1 MLLIYH
7 AKVLN
12 YAHNE
17 RSSSCS
23 EKQRFI
29 LEGITMKKTLAMI
42 LVLMFV
48 LSAACMAEGVT
59 FKMGFDAE
67 YPPYTYLGDDG
78 NYTGFDIEMCQGVC
92 DILGWDIEFVPINWD
107 TKLFSLDA
115 GEIDCIWSG
124 LTIDVIDP
132 EAYTLSM
139 AYSDNSQMILTKADS
154 GIATI
159 DDLAG
164 KVVGVQLGTSADILL
179 SGDCA
184 DLAATFGELVR
195 FENYNVCFTELMA
208 GSIDA
213 IAIDIGVAANKI
225 AEYGNEYVML
235 DESWA
240 AEKYGICF
248 RKDDAEMCAQV
259 EGAFMQLVEDG
270 TYIALAE
277 KYGLDTSALCL
288 AAE

>member
-1 MLLIYH
+1 MLTTNGAYV
-7 AKVLN
+7 AP
-12 YAHNE
+12 
-17 RSSSCS
+17 

-67 YPPYTYLGDDG
+67 YPPYTYMGDDG
-78 NYTGFDIEMCQGVC
+78 EYTGFDIEMCKGVC
-92 DILGWDIEFVPINWD
+92 DILGWEIEFVPINWD

-184 DLAATFGELVR
+184 DLAATFGDLVR

-225 AEYGNEYVML
+225 AEYGDEYVML

-259 EGAFMQLVEDG
+259 EEAFMQLVADG

-288 AAE
+288 SAE

>member
-1 MLLIYH
+1 
-7 AKVLN
+7 
-12 YAHNE
+12 
-17 RSSSCS
+17 
-23 EKQRFI
+23 
-29 LEGITMKKTLAMI
+29 MKKLLSMV
-42 LVLMFV
+42 LVLMMI
-48 LSAACMAEGVT
+48 LTAGACAET

-67 YPPYTYLGDDG
+67 YPPYTYMGDDG
-78 NYTGFDIEMCQGVC
+78 EYTGFDIEMAKGVC
-92 DILGWDIEFVPINWD
+92 EILGWDIELVPINWD

-213 IAIDIGVAANKI
+213 IAIDVGVAAGKI
-225 AEYGNEYVML
+225 AEYGDEYVML
-235 DESWA
+235 ADPIASE
-240 AEKYGICF
+240 EYGICF
-248 RKDDAEMCAQV
+248 RKDDVEMCAKV
-259 EGAFMQLVEDG
+259 EEAFMQLVADG
-270 TYIALAE
+270 TYVTLAE
-277 KYGLDTSALCL
+277 QYGLDTNALCL
-288 AAE
+288 TAE

>member
-1 MLLIYH
+1 MLTTNGTH
-7 AKVLN
+7 DVPK
-12 YAHNE
+12 
-17 RSSSCS
+17 
-23 EKQRFI
+23 KQSFTM
-29 LEGITMKKTLAMI
+29 EDNTMKKTIAMI

-48 LSAACMAEGVT
+48 LSAACMAETVT

-184 DLAATFGELVR
+184 DLAATFGDLVR

-225 AEYGNEYVML
+225 AEYGDEYVML

-259 EGAFMQLVEDG
+259 EDAFMQLVNDG

-288 AAE
+288 SAE

>member
-1 MLLIYH
+1 
-7 AKVLN
+7 
-12 YAHNE
+12 
-17 RSSSCS
+17 
-23 EKQRFI
+23 
-29 LEGITMKKTLAMI
+29 MKKTVAMI

-48 LSAACMAEGVT
+48 LSAACMAETVT

-184 DLAATFGELVR
+184 DLAATFGEQVR

-225 AEYGNEYVML
+225 AEYGDEYVML

>member
-1 MLLIYH
+1 M
-7 AKVLN
+7 
-12 YAHNE
+12 
-17 RSSSCS
+17 
-23 EKQRFI
+23 
-29 LEGITMKKTLAMI
+29 LEGMTMKKTIAMI

-48 LSAACMAEGVT
+48 LTAACTAEAVT

-78 NYTGFDIEMCQGVC
+78 NYTGFDIEMAQGVC

-154 GIATI
+154 SIATI

-184 DLAATFGELVR
+184 DLAASFGELVR

-225 AEYGNEYVML
+225 AEYGDEYVML

-259 EGAFMQLVEDG
+259 EEAFMQLVNDG

-288 AAE
+288 SAE